1 MRRLTAAVLT
11 LGLLVTLVASAEARK
26 RKGPTT
32 APGRYTDWDDEI
44 DKLEIVETFKL
55 ADYQR
60 VAIEPFDTS
69 ETPLPDADDNT
80 YAPVKQVLAAPVPP
94 FASGLQEE
102 VEGVKVVLADKG
114 ADAGAGTLL
123 IRGKVLQMD
132 PGSQAARYWAGFG
145 AGAAR
150 TEIVAELVDG
160 ASGKVLLRFTQER
173 RSGVGAF
180 GGDYVELL
188 ERNLYA
194 IGEDAALILNA
205 FR

>member
-1 MRRLTAAVLT
+1 MKRLTAAVLA
-11 LGLLVTLVASAEARK
+11 LVLLFTLVASAEARK
-26 RKGPTT
+26 RKGPAT
-32 APGRYTDWDDEI
+32 APGRYTDWEDEI

-60 VAIEPFDTS
+60 VAVEPFDTS
-69 ETPLPDADDNT
+69 QTPLPDADDNT
-80 YAPVKQVLAAPVPP
+80 YAPVKQVLAGPAPP
-94 FASGLQEE
+94 FASGLQDE

-114 ADAGAGTLL
+114 AAGAGTLL

-150 TEIVAELVDG
+150 TEIVAEVVDG